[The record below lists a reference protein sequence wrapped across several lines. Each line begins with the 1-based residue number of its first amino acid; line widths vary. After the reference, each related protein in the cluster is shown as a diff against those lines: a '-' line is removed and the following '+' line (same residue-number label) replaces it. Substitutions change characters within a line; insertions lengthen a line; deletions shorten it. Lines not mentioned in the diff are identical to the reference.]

1 MSAPIKGNGGVF
13 VLMAYNKEK
22 ANNPYE
28 QESEEMTLANMY
40 MRMAGQA
47 LSELYLKADVKDN
60 RYLFF

>member
-1 MSAPIKGNGGVF
+1 MI
-13 VLMAYNKEK
+13 YEK

-47 LSELYLKADVKDN
+47 LSELYLKANVKDN